1 MAEKNTKWHQVLAVL
16 GVMLSLGF
24 VGYEIRQNT
33 RVARAAAVQGISE
46 AVIEWTTTM
55 LENDDWMR
63 IQTFVDN
70 GGKREDLSPLDQQ
83 RYYYG
88 AVSTLRLMDLRFRQV
103 QLGIIDESE
112 IDVGGGRANLG
123 WYRSEHFLDFWQ
135 SIDQTTRWPQDFID
149 FMETEVLGL
158 R

>member
-46 AVIEWTTTM
+46 TVIEWTTTM

-103 QLGIIDESE
+103 QLGII
-112 IDVGGGRANLG
+112 GPG
-123 WYRSEHFLDFWQ
+123 
-135 SIDQTTRWPQDFID
+135 
-149 FMETEVLGL
+149 
-158 R
+158 